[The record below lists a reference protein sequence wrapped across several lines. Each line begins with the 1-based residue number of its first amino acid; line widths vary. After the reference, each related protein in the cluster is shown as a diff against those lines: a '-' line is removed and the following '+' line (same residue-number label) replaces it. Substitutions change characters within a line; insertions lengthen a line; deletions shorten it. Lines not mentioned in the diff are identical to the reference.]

1 MAKALVHYFGKS
13 FPIEE
18 MRLGLWGELERQAQE
33 ADALLMSAYDLP
45 PCKERDARELVDYLD
60 AFPGGRVVEA
70 YVSKGRLRI
79 SKEGSGDLGEG
90 DDWSMV
96 Q

>member
-18 MRLGLWGELERQAQE
+18 TRLRSWGELERQAQE
-33 ADALLMSAYDLP
+33 ADARLMSAYDLP
-45 PCKERDARELVDYLD
+45 PCKERDAQELVDYLD
-60 AFPGGRVVEA
+60 AFPCGGVVEA